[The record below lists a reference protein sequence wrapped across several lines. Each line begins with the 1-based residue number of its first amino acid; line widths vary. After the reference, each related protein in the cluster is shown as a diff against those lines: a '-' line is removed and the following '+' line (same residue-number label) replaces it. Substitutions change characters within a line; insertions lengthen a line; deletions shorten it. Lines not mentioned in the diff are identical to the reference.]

1 MNCLFRVQKQWN
13 LIIVSQF
20 FIYLLASF
28 KIPIRLAVKLSV
40 MLTCVPF
47 YRFLF
52 EKVVFIVLQLRN
64 LIMTALAL
72 LLEAFF

>member
-28 KIPIRLAVKLSV
+28 KIPILLAVKLSV

>member
-28 KIPIRLAVKLSV
+28 KIPILLAVKLSV
-40 MLTCVPF
+40 ILTCVPF

>member
-28 KIPIRLAVKLSV
+28 KIPILLAVKLSV

-72 LLEAFF
+72 LLEVFF

>member
-28 KIPIRLAVKLSV
+28 KIPILLAVKLSA

-72 LLEAFF
+72 LLEVFF

>member
-28 KIPIRLAVKLSV
+28 KIPILLIVKLSV

-64 LIMTALAL
+64 LMMTALAL